1 MERTMS
7 KRYPVIGKVVDVFGN
22 WLKHRREVRE
32 LHGLD
37 NGEFAKIARELNMTS
52 ADLDSFVHQGPHASD
67 ELPKLLTRLGLDSL
81 TLSQTQPVVLRDMV
95 RVCASCQQKR
105 QCDRDLAAGTSE
117 RNYEEYCPNAS
128 TIDGLTITADGS
140 GGR

>member
-1 MERTMS
+1 MERKMS
-7 KRYPVIGKVVDVFGN
+7 RRYPVIDKVVDIFGN
-22 WLKHRREVRE
+22 WLKHRRDIRE

-37 NGEFAKIARELNMTS
+37 NREFAKIAQELNMAP

-67 ELPKLLTRLGLDSL
+67 ELPKLLARLGLDSHA
-81 TLSQTQPVVLRDMV
+81 LSQTQPVVLRDMV

-105 QCDRDLAAGTSE
+105 QCDRDLAVGTSE
-117 RNYEEYCPNAS
+117 QNYDEYCPNAS
-128 TIDGLTITADGS
+128 TIDGLTITVDGS

>member
-117 RNYEEYCPNAS
+117 QKYEDYCPNAS
-128 TIDGLTITADGS
+128 AIDELKTTVDRS
-140 GGR
+140 LRS